1 MGSSDWRNSIDN
13 CTDMQLEKLNYFFW
27 EEMVARPYTTSS
39 IGVECLR
46 GSTQLQIS
54 HLVREKVDEW
64 VVQAVGLPS

>member
-1 MGSSDWRNSIDN
+1 
-13 CTDMQLEKLNYFFW
+13 
-27 EEMVARPYTTSS
+27 MVARPYTTSS
-39 IGVECLR
+39 IGVECLG